1 MGLSKNQYP
10 RQSGTLLKTLAARS
24 MLPVSKLEDAA
35 LGKMVQKECPVR
47 ESPGPFVTLCD
58 DAHPS
63 PEPAHH

>member
-1 MGLSKNQYP
+1 MGLSKKQYP

-47 ESPGPFVTLCD
+47 PWHGRVQAPL
-58 DAHPS
+58 
-63 PEPAHH
+63 